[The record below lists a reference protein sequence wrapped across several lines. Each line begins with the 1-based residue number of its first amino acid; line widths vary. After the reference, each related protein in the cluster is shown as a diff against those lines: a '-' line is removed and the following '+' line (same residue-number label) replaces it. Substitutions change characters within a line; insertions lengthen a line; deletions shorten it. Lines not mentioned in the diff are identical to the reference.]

1 MSRTIMMGMLLA
13 ASLTGLAVAEE
24 AKKAEATAA
33 PVADAAK
40 PSEAAAPA
48 EAKFDPGVPAPKV
61 ADDYYAGAEKVIVHV
76 TMEGDEKKY
85 LGVLGN
91 VSNYMKALDATGKKT
106 DAIIVMNGDGLG
118 LLKVAKEVE
127 MNADAKLPG
136 KIAELKEKGVKF
148 QVCYNTLTGRKIKFD
163 ELFDAK
169 PEDVIPS
176 GVAEAGRLQAQGYQL
191 LKP

>member
-1 MSRTIMMGMLLA
+1 MLKPIILGLLMT
-13 ASLTGLAVAEE
+13 ASSVTGLAIADDAKPAEP
-24 AKKAEATAA
+24 KAEAAAA
-33 PVADAAK
+33 PAADDK
-40 PSEAAAPA
+40 PA

-61 ADDYYAGAEKVIVHV
+61 ADDYYAGAEKVVVHV

-91 VSNYMKALDATGKKT
+91 VSNYIKALEQTGKKT
-106 DAIIVMNGDGLG
+106 DAIVVMNGDGLG
-118 LLKVAKEVE
+118 LLTTAKQVE
-127 MNADAKLPG
+127 MNADSKLPA

-148 QVCYNTLTGRKIKFD
+148 QICYNTLTGRKIKFAD
-163 ELFDAK
+163 LYDAK

-176 GVAEAGRLQAQGYQL
+176 GVAEAGRLQSQGYQL

>member
-1 MSRTIMMGMLLA
+1 MLKPIML
-13 ASLTGLAVAEE
+13 SLAVTVSSLSNLAMAED
-24 AKKAEATAA
+24 AKPAAA
-33 PVADAAK
+33 PAAAATQPADAAK
-40 PSEAAAPA
+40 PA

-61 ADDYYAGAEKVIVHV
+61 ADDYYAGAEKVVFHV

-91 VSNYMKALDATGKKT
+91 VSNYIKALDATGKKT

-118 LLKVAKEVE
+118 LLTTAKQVE

-169 PEDVIPS
+169 AEDVIPS

>member
-1 MSRTIMMGMLLA
+1 MLKQTIMALA
-13 ASLTGLAVAEE
+13 IAISLANPAMAEE
-24 AKKAEATAA
+24 PKK
-33 PVADAAK
+33 ADAAPAAEAAAK
-40 PSEAAAPA
+40 PAEAAAAPA

-61 ADDYYAGAEKVIVHV
+61 ADDYYAGAEKVVVHV

-118 LLKVAKEVE
+118 LLTTAKQVE

-148 QVCYNTLTGRKIKFD
+148 QICYNTLTGRKIKFAD
-163 ELFDAK
+163 LYDAK

>member
-24 AKKAEATAA
+24 AKKAETAA
-33 PVADAAK
+33 APAADAAK
-40 PSEAAAPA
+40 PAEAAAPA
-48 EAKFDPGVPAPKV
+48 EAKFDPGVPAPKI

>member
-1 MSRTIMMGMLLA
+1 MLKPIILGLLMA
-13 ASLTGLAVAEE
+13 ASSATGLAHADDAKPAEP
-24 AKKAEATAA
+24 KAAAAAA
-33 PVADAAK
+33 PAADAK
-40 PSEAAAPA
+40 PA

-61 ADDYYAGAEKVIVHV
+61 ADDYYAGAEKVVIHV

-91 VSNYMKALDATGKKT
+91 VSNYIKALDQTGKET
-106 DAIIVMNGDGLG
+106 DAVIVMNGDGLG
-118 LLKVAKEVE
+118 LLTTAKQVE
-127 MNADAKLPG
+127 MNADAKLPA

-148 QVCYNTLTGRKIKFD
+148 QVCYNTLIGRKIAFAD
-163 ELFDAK
+163 LYDAK
-169 PEDVIPS
+169 AEDVIPS

>member
-33 PVADAAK
+33 PAADAAK
-40 PSEAAAPA
+40 PAEAAAPA
-48 EAKFDPGVPAPKV
+48 EAKFAPGVPAPKV

>member
-1 MSRTIMMGMLLA
+1 MLKPIILGLLMT
-13 ASLTGLAVAEE
+13 ASSGAGLAIADDAKPAEP
-24 AKKAEATAA
+24 KAEAAAA
-33 PVADAAK
+33 PAADAK
-40 PSEAAAPA
+40 PA

-61 ADDYYAGAEKVIVHV
+61 ADDYYAGAEKVVVHV

-91 VSNYMKALDATGKKT
+91 VSNYIKALEQTGKKT
-106 DAIIVMNGDGLG
+106 DAIVVMNGDGLG
-118 LLKVAKEVE
+118 LLTTAKQVE
-127 MNADAKLPG
+127 MNADSKLPA

-148 QVCYNTLTGRKIKFD
+148 QICYNTLTGRKIKFAD
-163 ELFDAK
+163 LYDAK

-176 GVAEAGRLQAQGYQL
+176 GVAEAGRLQSQGYQL

>member
-1 MSRTIMMGMLLA
+1 MLKPIILGLLMT
-13 ASLTGLAVAEE
+13 ASSVAGLAIADDAKPAEP
-24 AKKAEATAA
+24 KAEAAAA
-33 PVADAAK
+33 PAADAK
-40 PSEAAAPA
+40 PA

-61 ADDYYAGAEKVIVHV
+61 ADDYYAGAEKVVVHV

-91 VSNYMKALDATGKKT
+91 VSNYIKALEQTSKKT
-106 DAIIVMNGDGLG
+106 DAIVVMNGDGLG
-118 LLKVAKEVE
+118 LLTTAKQVE
-127 MNADAKLPG
+127 MNADSKLPA

-148 QVCYNTLTGRKIKFD
+148 QICYNTLTGRKIKFAD
-163 ELFDAK
+163 LYDAK

-176 GVAEAGRLQAQGYQL
+176 GVAEAGRLQSQGYQL

>member
-1 MSRTIMMGMLLA
+1 MLKPIILGLLMT
-13 ASLTGLAVAEE
+13 ASSVAGLAL
-24 AKKAEATAA
+24 
-33 PVADAAK
+33 ADDAK
-40 PSEAAAPA
+40 PT

-61 ADDYYAGAEKVIVHV
+61 ADDYYAGAEKVVIHV

-91 VSNYMKALDATGKKT
+91 VSNYIKALEQTGKKT
-106 DAIIVMNGDGLG
+106 DAVIVMNGDGLG
-118 LLKVAKEVE
+118 VLTTAKQVE
-127 MNADAKLPG
+127 MNADAKLPSR
-136 KIAELKEKGVKF
+136 INDLKEQGVKF

-163 ELFDAK
+163 DLYDAK

-176 GVAEAGRLQAQGYQL
+176 GVAEATRLQVQGYQL

>member
-1 MSRTIMMGMLLA
+1 MIKPIILSVMLA
-13 ASLTGLAVAEE
+13 TGLIGAAIAEDVKPAAAAPAAE
-24 AKKAEATAA
+24 AK
-33 PVADAAK
+33 
-40 PSEAAAPA
+40 PA

-61 ADDYYAGAEKVIVHV
+61 ADDYYAGAEKVVVHV

-91 VSNYMKALDATGKKT
+91 VSNYIKALDATGKKT

-118 LLKVAKEVE
+118 LLSTAKQVE
-127 MNADAKLPG
+127 MNADAKLPA

-148 QVCYNTLTGRKIKFD
+148 QICYNTLTGRKIKFD
-163 ELFDAK
+163 ELYDAK